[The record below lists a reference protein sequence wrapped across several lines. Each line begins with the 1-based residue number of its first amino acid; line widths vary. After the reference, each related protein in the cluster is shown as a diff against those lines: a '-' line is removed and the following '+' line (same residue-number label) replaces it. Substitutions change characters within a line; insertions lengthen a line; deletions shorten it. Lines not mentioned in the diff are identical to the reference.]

1 MTPPTLPATSRPRGR
16 RAGPAVL
23 AALAL
28 ALGVL
33 LTACGAGEDP
43 LATAPRGP
51 SPEGTVRVGSGNFSE
66 SRLLA
71 EIYAQGLE
79 IRGVKVERSF
89 GIGSRETYLP
99 AITGGEIDLIPEYT
113 GNLLQNYDKQA
124 TATAPDQVYQQVQGK
139 LPPSLTLLNPSPAQD
154 SDAVVVTRAFAEQN
168 QLRSIED
175 LARLCP
181 TIAFGGPPEF
191 QQRAYGIAGLQRNY
205 GCTFKE
211 FRPLDS
217 GGPLTVAALRDGT
230 VQAADIFTTD
240 SSIPE
245 NGFTVLAD
253 PKSNFAAQNIVPL
266 INKAKTGDPRV
277 VEVLNKISAQL
288 DTTVLT
294 DLNRQLNGPDKP
306 DPAQVARGW
315 LASAG
320 VG

>member
-1 MTPPTLPATSRPRGR
+1 MTPSPTPPVTTRPRGR
-16 RAGPAVL
+16 RAVL
-23 AALAL
+23 AAVAL

-51 SPEGTVRVGSGNFSE
+51 SAEGTVRVGSGNFSE

-99 AITGGEIDLIPEYT
+99 AIQNGEIDLIPEYT
-113 GNLLQNYDKQA
+113 GNLLQYLDKQA
-124 TATAPDQVYQQVQGK
+124 TATASEQVYQQVQSK
-139 LPPSLTLLNPSPAQD
+139 LPPTLALLNPSPAQD

-175 LARLCP
+175 LVRLCP
-181 TIAFGGPPEF
+181 TITFGGPPEF
-191 QQRAYGIAGLQRNY
+191 QQRAYGIAGLQRIY
-205 GCTFKE
+205 GCTFRE

-240 SSIPE
+240 ASIPE
-245 NGFTVLAD
+245 NDFTVLAD
-253 PKSNFAAQNIVPL
+253 PRSNFAAQNLVPL
-266 INKAKTGDPRV
+266 INKSKTGDPRV

-315 LASAG
+315 LASSG